1 MYRAEVMA
9 LGKPVKAGARA
20 AAVRAAARVV
30 ARVAAAREAAAREEV
45 RAAVLGVLAV
55 RVVTAAD

>member
-20 AAVRAAARVV
+20 AAVRAAARAVVVRAVV
-30 ARVAAAREAAAREEV
+30 ARAVAEQ
-45 RAAVLGVLAV
+45 RAATPVLR
-55 RVVTAAD
+55 RVMH